1 MIPQNSELQTLLTL
15 MQKEKLTQQEGF
27 EFFLLRNKHH
37 DAYLDFLKIINPIA
51 YQIFLEE
58 EEVLTKTHLVID
70 INSHWQ
76 QQIVEQEK
84 QDYFHWLE
92 SKKRA

>member
-1 MIPQNSELQTLLTL
+1 MIPQNSDLQTLLTL
-15 MQKEKLTQQEGF
+15 MQKEKLTQQEWF
-27 EFFLLRNKHH
+27 EYFLLRNKHH
-37 DAYLDFLKIINPIA
+37 EAYLDLLKIINPIA

-58 EEVLTKTHLVID
+58 QDVLNKPNLVVD
-70 INSHWQ
+70 FNSHLQ
-76 QQIVEQEK
+76 QQLIEQEK

>member
-1 MIPQNSELQTLLTL
+1 MIPQNFELQTLLTL

-27 EFFLLRNKHH
+27 EYFLLRNKHH

-58 EEVLTKTHLVID
+58 EEILNKPNLVVD
-70 INSHWQ
+70 FNSHLQ
-76 QQIVEQEK
+76 QQIIEQEK
-84 QDYFHWLE
+84 EDYFHWLE

>member
-1 MIPQNSELQTLLTL
+1 MIPQKSDLQTLLTL
-15 MQKEKLTQQEGF
+15 MQKEKLSQQEGF
-27 EFFLLRNKHH
+27 EYFLLRNKHH

-58 EEVLTKTHLVID
+58 EEILNKPNLVID
-70 INSHWQ
+70 FNSHWQ

-84 QDYFHWLE
+84 EDYFHWLE

>member
-1 MIPQNSELQTLLTL
+1 MIPQNSDLQTLLTL
-15 MQKEKLTQQEGF
+15 MQKEKFSQKEGF
-27 EFFLLRNKHH
+27 EYFLLRNKHH
-37 DAYLDFLKIINPIA
+37 NAYLDFLKIINPLA

-58 EEVLTKTHLVID
+58 QEFLTKPHLVVD
-70 INSHWQ
+70 FNSHLQ

>member
-1 MIPQNSELQTLLTL
+1 MIPQNSDLQKLLTL

-27 EFFLLRNKHH
+27 EYFLLRNKYHE
-37 DAYLDFLKIINPIA
+37 AYLDFLKNINPIA
-51 YQIFLEE
+51 FQVFLEE
-58 EEVLTKTHLVID
+58 LDVLNKPNLVVD
-70 INSHWQ
+70 FNSHLQ

>member
-1 MIPQNSELQTLLTL
+1 MIPQNSNLQTLLTL

-27 EFFLLRNKHH
+27 EYFLLRNKHH

-58 EEVLTKTHLVID
+58 LDVLNKPNLVVD
-70 INSHWQ
+70 FNSHLQ

>member
-27 EFFLLRNKHH
+27 EYFSLRNKHH
-37 DAYLDFLKIINPIA
+37 DAYLDYLKIINPIA

-58 EEVLTKTHLVID
+58 KEFLNKPNLVVD
-70 INSHWQ
+70 FNSHWQ

-84 QDYFHWLE
+84 EDYFHWLE